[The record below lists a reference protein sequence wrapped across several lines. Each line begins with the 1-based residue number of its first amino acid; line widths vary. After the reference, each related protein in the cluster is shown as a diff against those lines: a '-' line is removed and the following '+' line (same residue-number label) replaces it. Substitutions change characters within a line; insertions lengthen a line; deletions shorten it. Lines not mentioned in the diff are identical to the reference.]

1 MITQVVNRLH
11 YYCTEMRIQVQIIV
25 NINKETNAG
34 VTMNGRKWFIKSKNK
49 AVKEIVPEKTDSSI
63 TRDLKIN
70 EGHLYSLFDEAPDLK
85 VHHMK
90 LSGETNAILTYL
102 EGLADKRTIQINI
115 IRPLV
120 TEMKSIDQLWSS
132 NVIYSH
138 LTCTLSWSEIEA
150 AILEGNSILFVDG
163 EEKAIVIDS
172 QGWPQRSVEEPHS
185 ETMLKAGHEGFLE
198 TASQNI
204 ALIRRFLPNRE
215 LKIKQYKI
223 GERANIKI
231 YLVYLGDVTNPTI
244 IEELEKR
251 ISSFTVDTLLTTGEL
266 EQYIED
272 AAFTPF
278 PQSILTERPD
288 VTAMYVLEGRVAVIV
303 DRSPRVLITPVNFLS
318 FFQTID
324 DYSLRWSLAV
334 FVRLLRLLSF
344 FIAVFLPALYIVV
357 IAFHYEV
364 LPMNL
369 ILSIGETRERVPVSP
384 FLEAVLMELTLEMLR
399 EAGIRLPSTIGQTV
413 SIVGGIVIGQA
424 AVQAGLVSNVMVI
437 VVSLT
442 AIASFIIPVFDMA
455 YSIRLIR
462 FPMMVIAWMF
472 GMVGISMGFMI
483 ILAHLVTM
491 ESMGTS
497 YGTPL
502 SPLKFSEWKDSVIR
516 SPLRYL
522 NKRQSGPRPIQR
534 NKK

>member
-1 MITQVVNRLH
+1 
-11 YYCTEMRIQVQIIV
+11 
-25 NINKETNAG
+25 
-34 VTMNGRKWFIKSKNK
+34 MNGRKWLIKNKNK
-49 AVKEIVPEKTDSSI
+49 ALKEPVHEKAVSSI
-63 TRDLKIN
+63 SRDLQIN
-70 EGHLYSLFDEAPDLK
+70 EKELYSLFDEAPDLK
-85 VHHMK
+85 VHHIK
-90 LSGETNAILTYL
+90 LNGETNAILTYL
-102 EGLADKRTIQINI
+102 EGLTDKKTIQSNI
-115 IRPLV
+115 LKPLM
-120 TEMKSIDQLWSS
+120 TKMKSIDQLWSS

-138 LTCTLSWSEIEA
+138 IICTLSWTEIEA
-150 AILEGNSILFVDG
+150 ALLEGNCILFVNG
-163 EEKAIVIDS
+163 EEKAIIIDS

-185 ETMLKAGHEGFLE
+185 ETMLKANHEGFLE

-223 GERANIKI
+223 GERAKTNI
-231 YLVYLGDVTNPTI
+231 YLIYLRDVTNPII
-244 IEELEKR
+244 IEELEQR
-251 ISSFTVDTLLTTGEL
+251 INSFTVDTLLTTGEL

-272 AAFTPF
+272 ATFSPF

-288 VTAMYVLEGRVAVIV
+288 ATAMHILEGRVAIIV
-303 DRSPRVLITPVNFLS
+303 DRSPRVLITPVNFLT

-324 DYSLRWSLAV
+324 DYSLRWYLAI

-364 LPMNL
+364 LPMKL
-369 ILSIGETRERVPVSP
+369 ILSISESREHVPVSP
-384 FLEAVLMELTLEMLR
+384 FLEAILMESTLELLR
-399 EAGIRLPSTIGQTV
+399 EAGIRLPSNIGQTV

-424 AVQAGLVSNVMVI
+424 AVQAGLVSNIMVI

-442 AIASFIIPVFDMA
+442 AIASFIVPVFDMA
-455 YSIRLIR
+455 YSIRLVR
-462 FPMMVIAWMF
+462 FPMMILGWMF
-472 GMVGISMGFMI
+472 GMVGIAMGFMI

-502 SPLKFSEWKDSVIR
+502 SPMKYSDWKDSVIR
-516 SPLRYL
+516 SPLRNL
-522 NKRQSGPRPIQR
+522 KRRQSGPRPIQR